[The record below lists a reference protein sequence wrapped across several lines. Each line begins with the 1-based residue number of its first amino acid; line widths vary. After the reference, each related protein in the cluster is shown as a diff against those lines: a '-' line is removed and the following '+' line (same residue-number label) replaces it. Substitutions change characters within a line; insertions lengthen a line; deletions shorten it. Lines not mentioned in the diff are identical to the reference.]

1 MSKQYILSFDQ
12 GTTSSR
18 SVLYDLSRQQIG
30 MESVA
35 LTPIYPN
42 PGWVEHDPYEL
53 LNSQIDSARLLLAKF
68 NIAARDILSIGITN
82 QRETTIVWDKLTG
95 KPIYNAIVWQDTRT
109 SEFCQNL
116 IKDGLADVLL
126 EKTGL
131 MVDSYFSATKIHW
144 ILQHVPDALQKAKD
158 GELLFGTVD
167 SWLLWNL
174 TNGEVHATDVSNAS
188 RTMLFN
194 ISSLAWD
201 EGLLNLFE
209 IPATMLPVVKG
220 TADNYGFVKAEL
232 FGSEIPVNAI
242 VGDQQAALFGQLCFK
257 PGEVKNTYGT
267 GCFMLMNT
275 GNKLVRSNAGLIST
289 IAWKIGDT
297 VCYALEGSIF
307 IGGAVIQWLRD
318 ELEMLQTAAESEK
331 LAKTVNDTNG
341 VYLVPAFS
349 GLGAP
354 YWNMDA
360 RGVLCGLTRGAKRA
374 HIVRAALESI
384 AYQTKDVLNAMIKDS
399 GLLLN
404 TLKVDGGAA
413 ENDFLMQF
421 QANVLHASV
430 IRPTQIEST
439 ARGAMLLAG
448 VQAQSW
454 SVDELKDMKEDLH
467 MFRSDMDDAKRRQL
481 YAGWKEAVEMTIRNN
496 K

>member
-275 GNKLVRSNAGLIST
+275 GHKLVRSNAGLIST
-289 IAWKIGDT
+289 IAWQIGDT

-318 ELEMLQTAAESEK
+318 ELEMLQTAAESEE

-448 VQAQSW
+448 VQAQCW

>member
-220 TADNYGFVKAEL
+220 TADNYGFVKAKL